1 VTHPALRPGTATSV
15 GSLPFADPR
24 EAARVVVGELPDL
37 PHLPELPGRGAGAD
51 LVGRTASLLVEL
63 AVDLQPSG
71 WRIVDRPGRDQR
83 RAAAFLREDL
93 DALEEAAQEYEGPL
107 KIQVAGPLTL
117 AAALEKTRGDRV
129 VGDHG
134 ARRDLT
140 QSLAEGV
147 AQHVAEVSR
156 RLPRARV
163 LLQVDEPTAPAVLG
177 GQIPTV
183 SGFGRLRSVE
193 AVEATDLLR
202 QVLAAATDGFTVVH
216 CCASDVPLG
225 VFTRAGAAALSFDL
239 GLIGTSQYE
248 LLAES
253 ADAGVALWPGVVPSL
268 RPPAGVTQPEA
279 LAGRVRRFWERV
291 GLDAEAAAA
300 TSVVTP
306 TCGLA
311 GADPAWTREALR
323 LARTTAAQLAEKA
336 ET

>member
-1 VTHPALRPGTATSV
+1 MTDPALRPGTATSI
-15 GSLPFADPR
+15 GSLPYTDPR

-51 LVGRTASLLVEL
+51 LVGRTASLLVGL

-147 AQHVAEVSR
+147 ALHVAEVSR
-156 RLPRARV
+156 RLPRTTV
-163 LLQVDEPTAPAVLG
+163 LLQVDEPSAPAVLG
-177 GQIPTV
+177 GQLPTV

-202 QVLAAATDGFTVVH
+202 QVLAATDGFTVVH
-216 CCASDVPLG
+216 CCASDVPLS

-239 GLIGTSQYE
+239 GLIGTSQYD

-268 RPPAGVTQPEA
+268 RPLAGVTQPEA

-291 GLDAEAAAA
+291 GVDAEGAAA
-300 TSVVTP
+300 TTVVTP

-311 GADPAWTREALR
+311 GADPAWARAALR
-323 LARTTAAQLAEKA
+323 LARTTAAQLAEQA